1 MNSLHRIV
9 LYRLLAAWVVI
20 SLLLGVA
27 VSWAGLRKID
37 RQLVSLATVELK
49 KFAAANLALLTQP
62 ETARQALDQL
72 AAQLSKDRFIAGEFQ
87 DRNRRRLAATVS
99 PQYVEMTMEIARLA
113 VELPLDHERYF
124 RKFTASGQGGLR
136 VLVPFREAGGEPAG
150 YFEGAFLVDP
160 EVAGRLRE
168 DLVVTLLV
176 ALAAVTLTT
185 LCLYPIIVALNR
197 NVLRQSRD
205 LLAGN
210 VELMEVVGSAVAKRD
225 STTSMHNYRVATY
238 AVRLAEEVGLG
249 TTEMRDL
256 IAGAFLHD
264 VGKIGISDKV
274 LLKAGALDAEEFEA
288 MKCHVALGVEIL
300 TKSTWLLRAREVV
313 EFHHERYDGSG
324 YPKGC
329 SGEAIPLSARIF
341 ALVDVFDALTSRRP
355 YKHALTFD
363 EAMAVIRGGSGRL
376 FDPRLCEIFC
386 GMAATLFHDTH
397 RVAEAE
403 VEERLQRMIARYFG
417 VTT

>member
-1 MNSLHRIV
+1 MLSLHRII

-20 SLLLGVA
+20 SLLIGLV
-27 VSWAGLRKID
+27 VSWAGLAKID
-37 RQLVSLATVELK
+37 RQLAAQATAELRK
-49 KFAAANLALLTQP
+49 YTAANLALLREP
-62 ETARQALDQL
+62 DTARYALDELRGQL
-72 AAQLSKDRFIAGEFQ
+72 AREHFMAGEFQ
-87 DRNRRRLAATVS
+87 DRHRHRLAAMVD
-99 PQYVEMTMEIARLA
+99 PRYAEMTMEIIRLA
-113 VELPLDHERYF
+113 AELPLDHGRHF
-124 RKFTASGQGGLR
+124 RKFTSAGQGGLR
-136 VLVPFREAGGEPAG
+136 VLVPFREPGGEPAG
-150 YFEGAFLVDP
+150 YFEGTFLINP

-168 DLVVTLLV
+168 DLAVTLLV

-185 LCLYPIIVALNR
+185 LCLYPIILSLNR

-238 AVRLAEEVGLG
+238 AVRLAEAVGLG
-249 TTEMRDL
+249 KAEMRDL

-274 LLKAGALDAEEFEA
+274 LLKAGALEAEEFEA
-288 MKCHVALGVEIL
+288 MKRHVSLGVEIL
-300 TKSTWLLRAREVV
+300 TKSKWLLRARDVV

-329 SGEAIPLSARIF
+329 SGEEIPLLARIF

-355 YKHALTFD
+355 YKDALAFD
-363 EAMAVIRGGSGRL
+363 DAMAVIREGSGRL
-376 FDPRLCEIFC
+376 FDPRLSKIFC
-386 GMAATLFHDTH
+386 GIAETLYHDT
-397 RVAEAE
+397 RNVPEAA
-403 VEERLQRMIARYFG
+403 VEERLQRMITSYFG

>member
-37 RQLVSLATVELK
+37 RQLVTLATAELK
-49 KFAAANLALLTQP
+49 RFAAANLVLLTQP

-72 AAQLSKDRFIAGEFQ
+72 AAQLAKDRFIAGEFQ
-87 DRNRRRLAATVS
+87 DRHRRRLAATVS
-99 PQYVEMTMEIARLA
+99 PQYVDMTMEIARLA

-124 RKFTASGQGGLR
+124 RKFTSSGQGGLR
-136 VLVPFREAGGEPAG
+136 VLVPFREAGGDPAG

-160 EVAGRLRE
+160 EVAGRLRD
-168 DLVVTLLV
+168 DLMITLLV

-185 LCLYPIIVALNR
+185 LCLYPIILSLNR

-205 LLAGN
+205 LLTGN

-238 AVRLAEEVGLG
+238 AVRLAEKVGLRPD
-249 TTEMRDL
+249 EMRDL

-288 MKCHVALGVEIL
+288 MKRHVTLGVEIL
-300 TKSTWLLRAREVV
+300 LKSKWLLRARDVV

-329 SGEAIPLSARIF
+329 AGEEIPLLARIF

-355 YKHALTFD
+355 YKDALAFND
-363 EAMAVIRGGSGRL
+363 AMAVIRDGAGQL
-376 FDPRLCEIFC
+376 FDPQLMEVFC
-386 GMAATLFHDTH
+386 GIAATLYHDT
-397 RVAEAE
+397 RGVPEAV
-403 VEERLQRMIARYFG
+403 VEDRLQQMIDRYFY
-417 VTT
+417 VKL